1 MAVFLKQF
9 MCGFCT
15 WGYFLCPEV
24 GCDVKRTSMGGK
36 GPAWAAG
43 ADITKL
49 LQLSFPSPLPSSVV
63 AELWGTIVTTYLWI
77 TPRVPIIELFEV
89 CDIRVA
95 TLLKYEDFI
104 M

>member
-1 MAVFLKQF
+1 MALVLKQF

-15 WGYFLCPEV
+15 WGYLLWPEV
-24 GCDVKRTSMGGK
+24 GCDAERAGMGGR

-43 ADITKL
+43 ADMTKL

-63 AELWGTIVTTYLWI
+63 TELWGTIVTTYLWI
-77 TPRVPIIELFEV
+77 TPRVPILGLFEV
-89 CDIRVA
+89 CGIHLA
-95 TLLKYEDFI
+95 TRLKYKDFI